1 MNIAD
6 SKFFRSTTPTTKCS
20 KIPKGN
26 NDKNFL
32 NSKKQYSKILS
43 NYRINILKNDNLSAF
58 AETQT
63 EFANRNII
71 LNNINNNF
79 ILSKPIKAHFRH
91 SSINYTNTDC
101 SNLSKEFEPIAKS
114 KEKTGHCRTNY
125 NSYKNSREH
134 SLNSSFHEKTDKSKK
149 CSNDIVEKLSEK
161 FSKVN
166 DQIRKIKEKF
176 KMNTSIVLQ
185 KIEKP
190 IQDKFEKIFDKN
202 EKIREKSS
210 DKTMKIIKSSDPI
223 NTNKILKFKSLS
235 KNISINN
242 SPLKFSELSRNK
254 NKANLGSK
262 IMSLKSEHNA
272 EENKLDY
279 FKPLIE
285 GIKSDIDENKK
296 NEKGLKVS
304 EKSVVSEPKENSLE
318 FAHLLGTIE
327 ILKNYIQIQKVKKF

>member
-1 MNIAD
+1 MNITDA
-6 SKFFRSTTPTTKCS
+6 KIFRSTTPTTKCS

-58 AETQT
+58 AETPS

-91 SSINYTNTDC
+91 SSINYTNTEC

-134 SLNSSFHEKTDKSKK
+134 SLNNSFHDKSEKSKK
-149 CSNDIVEKLSEK
+149 SSNDIVEKLSEK

-166 DQIRKIKEKF
+166 EKIKRMKEKI
-176 KMNTSIVLQ
+176 KLNTSIVLQ
-185 KIEKP
+185 KVEKP
-190 IQDKFEKIFDKN
+190 VRDKSEN
-202 EKIREKSS
+202 
-210 DKTMKIIKSSDPI
+210 KTDAMKIIKSNDPI

-254 NKANLGSK
+254 FNKANLGSK

-272 EENKLDY
+272 EENKESKIEF
-279 FKPLIE
+279 FKPLVE
-285 GIKSDIDENKK
+285 PEKESKK
-296 NEKGLKVS
+296 AI
-304 EKSVVSEPKENSLE
+304 VVSKMEPDTVNESPTE
-318 FAHLLGTIE
+318 TAHLLGTIE
-327 ILKNYIQIQKVKKF
+327 ILKNYIQIQKVIKFFTF